1 MIRNYKDSDLNQVNR
16 ILSFFNENINLD
28 RNPFYKYFVCEKK
41 NIVGVIVFQ
50 EIYER
55 IELDYIIVD
64 SDYRRCG
71 IADKLMN
78 YLIDYAKKNHIIN
91 ITLEVNENNIA
102 AINLYK
108 KHGFIVV
115 SKRDKYYKE
124 SDAILM
130 IRKFDDYE

>member
-28 RNPFYKYFVCEKK
+28 SNPFYKCFVCEEK

-50 EIYER
+50 KIYER

-108 KHGFIVV
+108 KYEFEFV

>member
-28 RNPFYKYFVCEKK
+28 SNPFYKCFVYEKK
-41 NIVGVIVFQ
+41 NIVGVTVFQ

-78 YLIDYAKKNHIIN
+78 HLIDYAKKNHIFN

-102 AINLYK
+102 AINMYK
-108 KHGFIVV
+108 KHGFIVA

-130 IRKFDDYE
+130 IRKFDNYE

>member
-78 YLIDYAKKNHIIN
+78 YLIDYAKR
-91 ITLEVNENNIA
+91 ITL
-102 AINLYK
+102 L
-108 KHGFIVV
+108 
-115 SKRDKYYKE
+115 
-124 SDAILM
+124 ILL
-130 IRKFDDYE
+130 